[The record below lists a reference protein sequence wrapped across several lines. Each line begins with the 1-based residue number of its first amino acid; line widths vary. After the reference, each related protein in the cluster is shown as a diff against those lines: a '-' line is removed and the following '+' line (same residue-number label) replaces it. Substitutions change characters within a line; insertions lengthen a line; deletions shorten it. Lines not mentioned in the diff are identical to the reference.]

1 MSPPSTLVPPAHD
14 PNVMREIMQ
23 RHLVAPPG
31 TGYQVHKCRITYTHG
46 RDGSSGTV
54 HYDVQLENV
63 TTGDAWNQIV
73 TGITYGGM
81 RTRRF
86 WESIRR
92 SGELDADLAV
102 RIALRSY
109 AYVPELDLLLQ
120 VFPHD
125 YRMPALAQLIEGPPP
140 ELMPAIMEEF
150 GSDNWELVS
159 WDAETVQ
166 YRVDMRAILRLTIRM
181 RESSTGQTSE
191 RQLYAKVYRD
201 AEEGRRAQKVQYDL
215 YQRATALAT
224 HLVVAKP
231 VIGPDELH
239 TVVTTSVPG
248 TSLSE
253 IIGRGVR
260 SVDAVKS
267 AARSV
272 AHFHQLDVDAPHRS
286 LTEDMARL
294 HKSRETLVS
303 ARPDLA
309 GEVDG
314 MVQAVVFGLESA
326 PFSLIHGDLKP
337 EHILIDGDC
346 VGLID
351 FDLLAV
357 ADPVI
362 DVAHLLAFLHEP
374 EKRSRSLGQATENI
388 GQIFVDEYFSHV
400 PDSWRARLPLYHAMT
415 SILRAAS
422 LSKRSGV
429 NAKYRVEDV
438 LREGQAFLARGADG
452 SLPSYKRRLTRS
464 AVR

>member
-1 MSPPSTLVPPAHD
+1 
-14 PNVMREIMQ
+14 MREIIQ

-31 TGYQVHKCRITYTHG
+31 TAYQVQECRITNRHG

-54 HYDVQLENV
+54 HYEIHLENLA
-63 TTGDAWNQIV
+63 TGDAWNQIV

-92 SGELDADLAV
+92 SPELDADPAV
-102 RIALRSY
+102 RMALRPF

-125 YRMPALAQLIEGPPP
+125 HRMPALAQLIAGSPP
-140 ELMPAIMEEF
+140 ELVPAIAEEF
-150 GSDNWELVS
+150 GPDNWELVS

-166 YRVDMRAILRLTIRM
+166 YRVDMRAILRLTISM
-181 RESSTGQTSE
+181 RETSTGLTSE
-191 RQLYAKVYRD
+191 RQLYAKVYRG
-201 AEEGRRAQKVQYDL
+201 AEEGRRAQKAQYDL
-215 YQRATALAT
+215 HQCAAALAT

-231 VIGPDELH
+231 IIYADELH
-239 TVVTTSVPG
+239 TLVTTAVPG

-253 IIGRGVR
+253 IIGRGLG

-267 AARSV
+267 AARAV
-272 AHFHQLDVDAPHRS
+272 AQFHQLEVDAPHRP
-286 LTEDMARL
+286 LAEDMARL
-294 HKSRETLVS
+294 HKSQEFLAS

-309 GEVDG
+309 GEVG
-314 MVQAVVFGLESA
+314 GIVQAVALGLESA
-326 PFSLIHGDLKP
+326 PVSLIHGDLKP
-337 EHILIDGDC
+337 DHILIDGDR

-357 ADPVI
+357 ADPVV
-362 DVAHLLAFLHEP
+362 DVAHLLAFLHKP

-388 GQIFVDEYFSHV
+388 GQIFVDEYFSYV
-400 PDSWRARLPLYHAMT
+400 PDSWRARLPLYHTMT
-415 SILRAAS
+415 SIHRAAS
-422 LSKRSGV
+422 LSKRPGA
-429 NAKYRVEDV
+429 NEKYRVEDV
-438 LREGQAFLARGADG
+438 LQEGQAFLARGADG

-464 AVR
+464 AGR